1 MNITFVPE
9 NMQYLFQNADHLLS
23 QEDITLL
30 KEKDARA
37 KKLETHNGAL
47 YPGLTKSAVF
57 WLLQAYETQT
67 HINKNAFQSV
77 IEHLYQI
84 HQPRPL

>member
-9 NMQYLFQNADHLLS
+9 NMQYLFQNADYLLS

-37 KKLETHNGAL
+37 KKL
-47 YPGLTKSAVF
+47 
-57 WLLQAYETQT
+57 
-67 HINKNAFQSV
+67 KNTMV
-77 IEHLYQI
+77 LCI
-84 HQPRPL
+84 PD

>member
-47 YPGLTKSAVF
+47 YQGLTKSAVF
-57 WLLQAYETQT
+57 
-67 HINKNAFQSV
+67 
-77 IEHLYQI
+77 
-84 HQPRPL
+84 

>member
-37 KKLETHNGAL
+37 KKL
-47 YPGLTKSAVF
+47 KK
-57 WLLQAYETQT
+57 TQWCFVSR
-67 HINKNAFQSV
+67 INKICCVLV
-77 IEHLYQI
+77 ITSIRNTNTY
-84 HQPRPL
+84 

>member
-23 QEDITLL
+23 QEDIALL

-37 KKLETHNGAL
+37 KKL
-47 YPGLTKSAVF
+47 
-57 WLLQAYETQT
+57 
-67 HINKNAFQSV
+67 KNTMV
-77 IEHLYQI
+77 LCI
-84 HQPRPL
+84 PD